1 MKQEERII
9 TFNILGEEYKIKTD
23 MDKDAA
29 IRLTNYVNKQ
39 IEEIVKKVGYAS
51 QTKIA
56 VLAALNIAMEL
67 FLEKNERAHLDNKIE
82 EACER
87 IKEVLVKKKFS
98 S

>member
-29 IRLTNYVNKQ
+29 ILITNYVNKQ

-67 FLEKNERAHLDNKIE
+67 FLEKNKMAHLDKKIE

-87 IKEVLVKKKFS
+87 IKEVLVKK
-98 S
+98 

>member
-9 TFNILGEEYKIKTD
+9 MFNILGEEYKIKTD

-87 IKEVLVKKKFS
+87 IKAVLVKKKFS